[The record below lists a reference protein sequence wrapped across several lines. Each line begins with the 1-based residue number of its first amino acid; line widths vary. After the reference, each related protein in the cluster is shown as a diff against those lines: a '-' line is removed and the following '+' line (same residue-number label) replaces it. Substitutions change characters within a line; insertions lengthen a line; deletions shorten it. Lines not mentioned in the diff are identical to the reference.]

1 MTTEDG
7 QTMVEY
13 LVMLAIVC
21 ILTILILAIL
31 HGNLHNFSTDL
42 WDSFIGIFSSGT

>member
-21 ILTILILAIL
+21 VLTVLILAIL
-31 HGNLHNFSTDL
+31 SGNLHNFSTDL
-42 WDSFIGIFSSGT
+42 WNDFVGIFSD